1 MEVYQLWINLCTIYK
16 FINFPHPLIPEID
29 RIGNSP
35 NILFPRSREQDE
47 SHPILFSIASCLN
60 YIRIY
65 SPYFLRNVF
74 QAFYKDE
81 FDRINELSYFKCSL
95 ASRLNKLRDTA
106 IDLGLWHTLSKTWNS
121 LLNNNGSLNYSLI
134 SWFFSSL
141 KKRKTAVKS
150 LPKCTRKKPAR
161 WIQKNLNN
169 IIWYSSYESGETGK
183 CNTFLVSFIIPLSWP

>member
-1 MEVYQLWINLCTIYK
+1 M
-16 FINFPHPLIPEID
+16 PEID

-47 SHPILFSIASCLN
+47 PHPILFSIASCLN

-81 FDRINELSYFKCSL
+81 YDRINKLSYFKCSL
-95 ASRLNKLRDTA
+95 ASRINKLRDTA
-106 IDLGLWHTLSKTWNS
+106 IELGSKCTFLKTWNS

-134 SWFFSSL
+134 S
-141 KKRKTAVKS
+141 
-150 LPKCTRKKPAR
+150 
-161 WIQKNLNN
+161 
-169 IIWYSSYESGETGK
+169 
-183 CNTFLVSFIIPLSWP
+183 